1 MTADMTD
8 RAPSPVESH
17 DPVIRTAFKQ
27 AVVWLGLAA
36 AMWLAWRLAQP
47 LLLILMGLVVAAGL
61 DGGSRLLGKIWNGP
75 HVVRL
80 VIVALLL
87 AGIIGGFL
95 FFAGSALIGQAG
107 ALGQTLEVQIA
118 RLSVAMEA
126 WGIGPIS
133 EPSGSHGALPGL
145 LAQLFGSIGDVTRFV
160 GSAAGTLG
168 SLLFIV
174 VVGLFVA
181 AEPRLYERGIAWLT
195 PRHSRDRVAQ
205 TTTDIAAMLRRWVGY
220 RFIAMLSDGIM
231 TAIGLF
237 LAGVPLAGLL
247 ALISGMLAFIPNF
260 GSLFA
265 GGIILLVG
273 LSAGPEMAAIALGT
287 YVIVQLIQGNLVTT
301 AVERRAVD
309 IAPATTLAAQLL
321 FGALFGLMGLM
332 LANPI
337 VAALKVALDRPKP
350 VA

>member
-1 MTADMTD
+1 MD

-17 DPVIRTAFKQ
+17 DPVVRAAFKQ
-27 AVVWLGLAA
+27 ASVWLGLAA
-36 AMWLAWRLAQP
+36 AMWLTWRLAQP
-47 LLLILMGLVVAAGL
+47 ILLILMGLVVAAGL
-61 DGGSRLLGKIWNGP
+61 DAGSRLLSKVWNGP
-75 HVVRL
+75 HTVRL
-80 VIVALLL
+80 TIVALLL

-95 FFAGSALIGQAG
+95 FFAGTALVGQAG

-118 RLSVAMEA
+118 RVSVLMEA
-126 WGIGPIS
+126 WGIGPI
-133 EPSGSHGALPGL
+133 EQGGGSHGALPGL
-145 LAQLFGSIGDVTRFV
+145 LAQMFGSLGDVTRFV
-160 GSAAGTLG
+160 GSAAGALG
-168 SLLFIV
+168 SLLFII

-181 AEPRLYERGIAWLT
+181 AEPRLYERGIEWLT
-195 PRHSRDRVAQ
+195 PHHSRDRVAQ
-205 TTTDIAAMLRRWVGY
+205 VMTDIAAMLRRWVGY

-237 LAGVPLAGLL
+237 IAGVPLAGLL

-273 LSAGPEMAAIALGT
+273 LSAGPEMAAIAIGT
-287 YVIVQLIQGNLVTT
+287 YVLVQLIQGNFVTT
-301 AVERRAVD
+301 AVERAAVD

-337 VAALKVALDRPKP
+337 VAALKVVLDRPKQP
-350 VA
+350 S